1 MGRMLN
7 RSKAWAVALLV
18 AAFVVGVV
26 VGAGGEATWARRAHA
41 ADPGRGRGLERM
53 KANLDRELGLTGAQ
67 RDSVHAVLDRHW
79 ARMSAAWET
88 VRPRFDSMRAQMDS
102 DVTRQLSSQQQ
113 ARYRDHVARYRHHTE
128 KTDSGGQTR

>member
-1 MGRMLN
+1 MLN

-79 ARMSAAWET
+79 TRMTAAWEA